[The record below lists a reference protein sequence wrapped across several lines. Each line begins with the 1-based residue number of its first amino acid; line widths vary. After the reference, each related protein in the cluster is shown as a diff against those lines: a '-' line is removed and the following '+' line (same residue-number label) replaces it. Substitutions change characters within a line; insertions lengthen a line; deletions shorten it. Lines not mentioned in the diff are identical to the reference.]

1 MFYDIGFSDDCYD
14 DVIFVRLMREFV
26 IKEIVLYNFF
36 NNVRVVVILILFIM
50 SYLYVSIDCLIEEFV
65 SGF

>member
-1 MFYDIGFSDDCYD
+1 MLFDIGFSDGCYD